1 VFELERMVV
10 MLKGHSLPWFVVF
23 MAFAVGTAL
32 AAEKGDTSNLSR
44 QDKHFIME
52 AAQGGMM
59 EVQLGQYAAQHA
71 ENADV
76 KAFGQ
81 RMVTDHSAANAKVAD
96 LARDKGVTVPTK
108 LDKKMQKKVDKLTDK
123 QGADFDKAYMEAML
137 KDHHED
143 IEAFEK
149 EAKSGED
156 AQVKQLAKDVLPTL
170 REHLQMAENI
180 APKVGVTVKNKDKDQ
195 DNGME

>member
-1 VFELERMVV
+1 MVV

-32 AAEKGDTSNLSR
+32 AAEDANTANLSK
-44 QDKHFIME
+44 QDKHFLME

-96 LARDKGVTVPTK
+96 LAKDKGLSVPTK

-123 QGADFDKAYMEAML
+123 QGKDFDKAYMEAML
-137 KDHHED
+137 RDHHED

-149 EAKSGED
+149 EAKSGDD
-156 AQVKQLAKDVLPTL
+156 AQVKQLANDILPTL
-170 REHLQMAENI
+170 KEHLRMAEKA
-180 APKVGVTVKNKDKDQ
+180 APKVGVEVKDKDNANHM
-195 DNGME
+195 D

>member
-1 VFELERMVV
+1 MVV

-32 AAEKGDTSNLSR
+32 AAEDANTSNLSK
-44 QDKHFIME
+44 QDKHFLME

-96 LARDKGVTVPTK
+96 LAKDKGLSVPTK

-123 QGADFDKAYMEAML
+123 QGKDFDKAYMEAML
-137 KDHHED
+137 RDHHED

-149 EAKSGED
+149 EAKSGDD
-156 AQVKQLAKDVLPTL
+156 AQVKQLANDILPTL
-170 REHLQMAENI
+170 KEHLRMAEKA
-180 APKVGVTVKNKDKDQ
+180 APKVGVEVKDKDNAN
-195 DNGME
+195 DMD